1 MKRVAVLFA
10 DGFEEIEA
18 ITPVDLLRRAG
29 VETLSAGIGKK
40 VVTGAHGIVI
50 TADVSI
56 DELKGGFDGVVIPGG
71 MPGAENIARAGAA
84 SALIAQI
91 WKAGGLVAAICAAP
105 AVVLGPL
112 GIVSGKKAVCYP
124 GFEDRR
130 IGAIHNDEPVGRD
143 GPLIT
148 GQGPGTA
155 FAFTLCIIEYL
166 VGAQTA
172 EKIRIGTRHLK

>member
-56 DELKGGFDGVVIPGG
+56 DELKGGFDG
-71 MPGAENIARAGAA
+71 
-84 SALIAQI
+84 
-91 WKAGGLVAAICAAP
+91 
-105 AVVLGPL
+105 
-112 GIVSGKKAVCYP
+112 
-124 GFEDRR
+124 
-130 IGAIHNDEPVGRD
+130 
-143 GPLIT
+143 
-148 GQGPGTA
+148 
-155 FAFTLCIIEYL
+155 
-166 VGAQTA
+166 
-172 EKIRIGTRHLK
+172 